1 MGMTYPYVF
10 YICIGI
16 VAVSAI
22 VLLFLIKGKKYT
34 GGNRSANNGYIKKLS
49 HYKTLL
55 LEYHLLRTLAVL
67 GMILS
72 VIGASV
78 LVAKPAI
85 VKSEVIEVHNRD
97 IVIGF
102 DVSTS
107 LDSVSVQM
115 CEQMQEF
122 VSNLKGE
129 RFGIVIFNGQAVKL
143 VPLTDDY
150 GYVVSELEHL
160 KKSIEAGRNVMFY
173 EDLDELSVYRF
184 AGTSSDRGS
193 SLIGDGLASCLYS
206 FNDFEENPDR
216 ARLIVLVTDNDV
228 LGDQIVTVDKAC
240 ELCAFKKVKVF
251 GIAPFFV
258 EKEDEFQRSIE
269 STGGKYFNTRNND
282 AIEDAI
288 EAVKDT
294 DVSVSYKTSTTK
306 KDLPELYIALLAAG
320 ALMFSVS
327 VWRLKI

>member
-1 MGMTYPYVF
+1 MGLTYPYVL

-16 VAVSAI
+16 VTVSII
-22 VLLFLIKGKKYT
+22 VLLFLMKGRKYT
-34 GGNRSANNGYIKKLS
+34 GGSRSANNSYVKKLPQ
-49 HYKTLL
+49 YKTLI
-55 LEYHLLRTLAVL
+55 LEYHLLRAGAVI

-72 VIGASV
+72 LLGASV

-85 VKSEVIEVHNRD
+85 IKSEVTEVHNRD
-97 IVIGF
+97 IIIGF

-107 LDSVSVQM
+107 LDSVSVKM

-150 GYVVSELEHL
+150 GYVISELEHL
-160 KKSIEAGRNVMFY
+160 KKSIEAGRNAMFY
-173 EDLDELSVYRF
+173 SDLDELSAYRF

-228 LGDQIVTVDKAC
+228 LGDEIVTVDKAC

-258 EKEDEFQRSIE
+258 EKEDDFKRSIE
-269 STGGKYFNTRNND
+269 STGGKYFNTRDTD
-282 AIEDAI
+282 AIEDTI

-294 DVSVSYKTSTTK
+294 DVSVTYKTTTSK
-306 KDLPELYIALLAAG
+306 KDLPETFIIFLLAG
-320 ALMFSVS
+320 SLLFSAA

>member
-1 MGMTYPYVF
+1 MGLTYPIVF

-16 VAVSAI
+16 VAAGLI

-34 GGNRSANNGYIKKLS
+34 GGSRSANNDYVKKLS
-49 HYKTLL
+49 QYKTLI
-55 LEYHLLRTLAVL
+55 LEYHFLRAGAII
-67 GMILS
+67 GMILAL
-72 VIGASV
+72 IGASV
-78 LVAKPAI
+78 LVAKPAV
-85 VKSEVIEVHNRD
+85 VKSEVTELHNRD
-97 IVIGF
+97 IIIGF

-115 CEQMQEF
+115 CEQLQDF

-150 GYVVSELEHL
+150 GYVISELEHL
-160 KKSIEAGRNVMFY
+160 KKSIEAGRNAMFY
-173 EDLDELSVYRF
+173 SDLDELSAYRF

-228 LGDQIVTVDKAC
+228 LGDEIVTVPKAC

-258 EKEDEFQRSIE
+258 EKEEEFKRSIE

-294 DVSVSYKTSTTK
+294 DVSVSYKTTTIK
-306 KDLPELYIALLAAG
+306 KDLPETFIILITLGTLLFG
-320 ALMFSVS
+320 VT
-327 VWRLKI
+327 VWRLRL